1 MLALLRSRNQKPVS
15 FPRLSRG
22 ELIRLTKAFL
32 VVAGLRLAL
41 LLLPYP
47 TIRKLIPLRLA
58 PNRVGDAPRRVPW
71 RVSTVARLIP
81 GATCLTQALAT
92 QLLLARA
99 GHTSQIR
106 IGVAK
111 GDSGNL
117 AAHAWVVIDET
128 VLIGGSPAEIGGYTV
143 LTELG
148 LPS

>member
-1 MLALLRSRNQKPVS
+1 MLALLRSRNQKPAS
-15 FPRLSRG
+15 FSRLSRG

-47 TIRKLIPLRLA
+47 TIRKLIPLRLS
-58 PNRVGDAPRRVPW
+58 PNRVHDAPRRVPW
-71 RVSTVARLIP
+71 RVSTAARLIP

-99 GHTSQIR
+99 GHASQIR

-111 GDSGNL
+111 GDTGNL

-128 VLIGGSPAEIGGYTV
+128 VLIGGSPAEIGRYTV
-143 LTELG
+143 LAELG